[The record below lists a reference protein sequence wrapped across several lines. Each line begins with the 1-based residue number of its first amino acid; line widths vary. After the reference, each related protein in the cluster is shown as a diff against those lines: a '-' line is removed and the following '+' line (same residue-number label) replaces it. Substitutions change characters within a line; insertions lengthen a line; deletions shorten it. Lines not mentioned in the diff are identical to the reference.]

1 MRQIYMVGMSHKVA
15 EIAVREKFYISMDVK
30 TEALQHSAFDELL
43 ILATCN
49 RTEVYVAS
57 DRALETADLVRYVC
71 DLVHQDYD
79 SYSKYFYTK
88 EGEDVARHVM
98 NVCAG
103 LDSVAMGEDQILH
116 QIGRAYDTAHQLG
129 ATGNSLNKLFQSA
142 IHTTKRIKTETN
154 LSKLSCNI
162 PFLAM
167 KQVMKTFDDLENR
180 TVYIVGLGE
189 MGTLMLKYV
198 QENTT
203 KIFASS
209 RTFANAEK
217 YADVLTPVPFEN
229 RYEVVGKSDVVVL
242 CSACQEPI
250 LTRVEFETAIQS
262 KASPQNVIAS
272 AARQSNSDNGLALDA
287 PHTQEINEFPSQNVI
302 ASVARQ
308 SNEALPQKSTHLI
321 IDLGSPRNAEASVGE
336 IPGVEYVCVDDL
348 EKIVSENRRLR
359 MIELSA
365 AQKILQEGIEEF
377 LQWYRMDD
385 IAKDIHSHAEK
396 LVQTATE
403 DAEKLVR
410 SLPDLNEDTK
420 DKIRMMY
427 VRFAKK
433 VANYY
438 LYKVKEENEPSD
450 VQVFLKC
457 LQPERHCEAVARKNP
472 ESKDSFP
479 ERHCEGSVAAKSESN
494 PERHCEGSVAAKS
507 ESNPERHCEA
517 SGRGNL
523 KENSSDGI

>member
-1 MRQIYMVGMSHKVA
+1 MAGMSHKVA
-15 EIAVREKFYISMDVK
+15 EIAVREKFYIPMDVK
-30 TEALQHSAFDELL
+30 TAALQNSPFDELL

-57 DRALETADLVRYVC
+57 DRDLAGADLVRYVC
-71 DLVHQDYD
+71 GLAHQDYD
-79 SYSKYFYTK
+79 TFSKFFYVK
-88 EGEDVARHVM
+88 DGEDVAKHVM

-167 KQVMKTFDDLENR
+167 KQVQKTFDDLENR

-189 MGTLMLKYV
+189 MGSLMLKYV

-209 RTFANAEK
+209 KTFANAQK
-217 YADVLTPVPFEN
+217 FADVLTPVPFED
-229 RYEVVGKSDVVVL
+229 RYSVIGKCDVLIL

-250 LTRVEFETAIQS
+250 VTREEFSA
-262 KASPQNVIAS
+262 ASFGNCAAS
-272 AARQSNSDNGLALDA
+272 ASSWNPEGVTGSIHPENSACKKTL
-287 PHTQEINEFPSQNVI
+287 V
-302 ASVARQ
+302 
-308 SNEALPQKSTHLI
+308 
-321 IDLGSPRNAEASVGE
+321 IDLGSPRNAESSIGTL
-336 IPGVEYVCVDDL
+336 PGVEYVCVDDL

-359 MIELSA
+359 MVELTA
-365 AQKILQEGIEEF
+365 AQKILQEGIEDF

-385 IAKDIHSHAEK
+385 IAKDIHVFAGKMVATAEEECEK
-396 LVQTATE
+396 L
-403 DAEKLVR
+403 LR
-410 SLPDLNEDTK
+410 SLPDVSDADRER
-420 DKIRMMY
+420 IQIMY

-433 VANYY
+433 MANDY
-438 LYKVKEENEPSD
+438 LYRVKDANGAAETAA
-450 VQVFLKC
+450 FLEC
-457 LQPERHCEAVARKNP
+457 LKKAGEK
-472 ESKDSFP
+472 
-479 ERHCEGSVAAKSESN
+479 
-494 PERHCEGSVAAKS
+494 
-507 ESNPERHCEA
+507 
-517 SGRGNL
+517 
-523 KENSSDGI
+523 